1 MTRVSCVS
9 TDFGK
14 VFIGELSFAFVV
26 GFTVRLARGILAD
39 GAGAGTGAG
48 AAAGVGAGAVVV
60 ASSSSFSSL
69 SSAGK
74 P

>member
-1 MTRVSCVS
+1 M
-9 TDFGK
+9 FL
-14 VFIGELSFAFVV
+14 VFLLILAKSSLKNSFAFAV
-26 GFTVRLARGILAD
+26 GFTVRPARGILA
-39 GAGAGTGAG
+39 AGAGAG